1 MFSATNLKVNL
12 LVYVFHIDLFAF
24 SGDLN
29 LRCQNW
35 FVCLFF
41 NPGVSNLLMIVLC
54 CRVYPH
60 WRRLYGWTSI
70 FIVLC
75 LVFRALNLVS

>member
-41 NPGVSNLLMIVLC
+41 NPGVSNLLMTVLC